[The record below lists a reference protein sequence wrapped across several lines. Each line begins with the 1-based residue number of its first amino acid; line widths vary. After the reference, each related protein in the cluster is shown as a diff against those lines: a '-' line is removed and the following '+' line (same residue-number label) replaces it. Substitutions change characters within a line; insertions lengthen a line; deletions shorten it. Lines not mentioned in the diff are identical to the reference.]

1 MCHWEMAL
9 SAKGGRSVVAL
20 QYIKFNLNEW
30 ADLMQTNRLTT
41 SAQKKV
47 PRKPRLNLLLSG
59 ILMLA
64 ISVGAVSLSAQSSAA
79 SKHWVGTWAAA
90 PYNTNNSENQPPMA
104 LSNNTLRQI
113 IRVSIGSDTLRI
125 KFSNY
130 TFNEAITLNKVT
142 IAVSPNAAKS
152 AITTS
157 TLKELQFDGKPNVT
171 INAKGEVYSDPVAF
185 DLQPGMLLAITTYYG
200 QCKSSTSM
208 TFHYG
213 SRTNSYIVA
222 GDKTTA
228 ADFTGASVKE
238 CWYTISAVDV
248 LAPAT
253 AAAVAVIGNSITDGY
268 GVHDGPPNKWTD
280 FFSQKLL
287 ANDATKQVGVL
298 NLGIGATLVTASGNG
313 AASGVD
319 RFEHDILGQAGV
331 HWVIIFYGVNDIGGN
346 VSATNIINGLKKMVS
361 LTRAKDASIRIYGAT
376 ITPFNGNSYYSSS
389 HEQARKDVNS
399 WIRTDKSLDGVLDFD
414 KVLQNPSDPSR
425 LQTQY
430 NNDWL
435 HPSAAG
441 YKALG
446 ESIDPELFKPP
457 VVAIKPA
464 RMTIAPV
471 TASSMCIVNGKAIV
485 VFTLQSAGSVALK
498 VSTLTGKVVAAVNQ
512 RATAAGAQA
521 IELDS
526 RGWSKGTYVYSIEA
540 EGFTTQGNVIVQ

>member
-1 MCHWEMAL
+1 MLAGVMTL
-9 SAKGGRSVVAL
+9 LISASAVTLTA
-20 QYIKFNLNEW
+20 QS
-30 ADLMQTNRLTT
+30 TT
-41 SAQKKV
+41 ST
-47 PRKPRLNLLLSG
+47 
-59 ILMLA
+59 
-64 ISVGAVSLSAQSSAA
+64 
-79 SKHWVGTWAAA
+79 KHWVGTWAAA
-90 PYNTNNSENQPPMA
+90 PYTAGSEHLPPLA

-130 TFNEAITLNKVT
+130 TFNEAISLNKVT
-142 IAVSPNAAKS
+142 IAVSPNASKS
-152 AITTS
+152 AINTS

-238 CWYTISAVDV
+238 SWYTISAVDV
-248 LAPAT
+248 LAPKN
-253 AAAVAVIGNSITDGY
+253 AAAIAVIGNSITDGY

-298 NLGIGATLVTASGNG
+298 NLGIGATLVTGASNG
-313 AASGVD
+313 ASSGVD
-319 RFEHDILGQAGV
+319 RYEHDILGQAGV
-331 HWVIIFYGVNDIGGN
+331 QWVIIFYGVNDIGGN

-361 LTRAKDASIRIYGAT
+361 ATRAKDATIKIYGAT
-376 ITPFNGNSYYSSS
+376 ITPFNGNSYYSTA
-389 HEQARKDVNS
+389 HEQTRKDVNS

-425 LQTQY
+425 LLQQY

-446 ESIDPELFKPP
+446 ESIDLELFKPP
-457 VVAIKPA
+457 VVTVKPA
-464 RMTIAPV
+464 TLTKGTV
-471 TASSMCIVNGKAIV
+471 TTSSMSIASGKAIV
-485 VFTLQSAGSVALK
+485 AFTLPTASSVTLK
-498 VSTLTGKVVAAVNQ
+498 VSTLSGKVVATVDK
-512 RATAAGAQA
+512 RTTASGLQF

>member
-1 MCHWEMAL
+1 MNVLL
-9 SAKGGRSVVAL
+9 SAVITL
-20 QYIKFNLNEW
+20 LI
-30 ADLMQTNRLTT
+30 
-41 SAQKKV
+41 SAG
-47 PRKPRLNLLLSG
+47 S
-59 ILMLA
+59 
-64 ISVGAVSLSAQSSAA
+64 VSLSAQST

-90 PYNTNNSENQPPMA
+90 PYTAGSEHQPPMA

-157 TLKELQFDGKPNVT
+157 TLKELQFDGKPNVI
-171 INAKGEVYSDPVAF
+171 INAKGEVYSDPVGF

-200 QCKSSTSM
+200 QCKSSPNM

-213 SRTNSYIVA
+213 SRTNSYIVT

-238 CWYTISAVDV
+238 SWYTISAVDV
-248 LAPAT
+248 LAPKT

-298 NLGIGATLVTASGNG
+298 NLGIGATLVTGAANG

-319 RFEHDILGQAGV
+319 RFEHDILEQAGV
-331 HWVIIFYGVNDIGGN
+331 KWVVIFYGVNDIGSN

-361 LTRAKDASIRIYGAT
+361 ATRAKDATIKIYGAT
-376 ITPFNGNSYYSSS
+376 ITPFNGNNYYSAA
-389 HEQARKDVNS
+389 HEQTRKDVNS

-425 LQTQY
+425 LQQQY
-430 NNDWL
+430 NNDGL

-457 VVAIKPA
+457 VVAVKSPA
-464 RMTIAPV
+464 MAIVPSAV
-471 TASSMCIVNGKAIV
+471 SSMCITSGKAIV
-485 VFTLQSAGSVALK
+485 AFTLPTADCVTLK
-498 VSTLTGKVVAAVNQ
+498 VSTLAGKVVA
-512 RATAAGAQA
+512 TIDKKTMSAGPQS
-521 IELDS
+521 ITLDS
-526 RGWSKGTYVYSIEA
+526 RTWSKGTYVYSVTA
-540 EGFTTQGNVIVQ
+540 DGFTAQGNVIVQ